1 MYVWRNVMEPLAHTI
16 VELGEVGAKGHLR
29 YDTVV
34 WRISKLTQRLGVHA
48 LVCIYIDKLFT
59 ANLAS

>member
-1 MYVWRNVMEPLAHTI
+1 MEPLAHTI